1 MILAF
6 AVRTYGVYVRITA
19 FAVAKAAVP
28 YRVGPT
34 HRTRVPLRAR
44 LVLLLKVRVRTIAVA
59 VASARTR
66 YLHCCFSRLFVVFYV
81 KGIEFLDGDDFV
93 VPDLSILVITI

>member
-19 FAVAKAAVP
+19 FAVANLP
-28 YRVGPT
+28 RRVGPAC
-34 HRTRVPLRAR
+34 RVS
-44 LVLLLKVRVRTIAVA
+44 VSEGLLNAIGAMRRKPCVCGKVRVRTYAVA

-66 YLHCCFSRLFVVFYV
+66 YHHCCVSRLLRVFRLNSYFSGFAV
-81 KGIEFLDGDDFV
+81 
-93 VPDLSILVITI
+93 